1 MSTSDLFSRCIN
13 REEDPQYSREYLVAM
28 RAWYADR
35 ALTAWS
41 DYHPWRE
48 AVRCPLPVPEGE
60 VWQARLG
67 RGVGVVDLQEGP
79 GLVMCG
85 HGRIW
90 LARERGLSVF
100 PVCVVLGRLPP
111 SIHMFRA
118 ISVRRKPIVLSLFC
132 SALVCSLCF
141 AADVWCV
148 SRVLS
153 FSRRVCPGKPQ
164 VVTYLSNL

>member
-13 REEDPQYSREYLVAM
+13 REEDPQYSREYWVAM

-100 PVCVVLGRLPP
+100 PVRVVLGRLPP
-111 SIHMFRA
+111 SSHMFRA
-118 ISVRRKPIVLSLFC
+118 ISVEEKADRSVLVLQRIGMFFVFCRRC
-132 SALVCSLCF
+132 LVCF
-141 AADVWCV
+141 ARFVFLAARL
-148 SRVLS
+148 SRKTAS
-153 FSRRVCPGKPQ
+153 S
-164 VVTYLSNL
+164 YLFV

>member
-13 REEDPQYSREYLVAM
+13 REEDPQYSREYWVAM
-28 RAWYADR
+28 RAWYAGR

-100 PVCVVLGRLPP
+100 PFSGSSFCVWPLLGLFLFGVLQ
-111 SIHMFRA
+111 
-118 ISVRRKPIVLSLFC
+118 SLG
-132 SALVCSLCF
+132 LII
-141 AADVWCV
+141 
-148 SRVLS
+148 
-153 FSRRVCPGKPQ
+153 FSRRMSQKRKFQ
-164 VVTYLSNL
+164 SRSDS